1 MPKGLPFVASAFRE
15 IEHQAGSSQL
25 AMPDAL
31 FHVHTTISCRAICIS
46 SFLISRTSDYPKIG
60 GAAKVFP
67 RSGNRVRRIGAGTL
81 IRELQLHLLSSAGSG
96 RPRVPGRS
104 RRLVVPFVSPF
115 NRLRRSECRY
125 NSCGARSPAISHCI
139 ERLGRDH
146 AVRGSPSST
155 FCSPYEGTIFDDGP
169 HCSLMK
175 RNASAS

>member
-1 MPKGLPFVASAFRE
+1 MPQSLTAFLASEKQLVKNNVFEGDNDFGGFGQVRTETNPSPYCSSSTTRPDYRALRIPGPRLEPCSCVLQVSGTTAFYASDRRRRDC
-15 IEHQAGSSQL
+15 SS
-25 AMPDAL
+25 
-31 FHVHTTISCRAICIS
+31 
-46 SFLISRTSDYPKIG
+46 
-60 GAAKVFP
+60 
-67 RSGNRVRRIGAGTL
+67 
-81 IRELQLHLLSSAGSG
+81 
-96 RPRVPGRS
+96 S
-104 RRLVVPFVSPF
+104 RRSTSTRGTPTSSWHSSR
-115 NRLRRSECRY
+115 N